1 MEKFEEKHYEQ
12 FKADKEAKDRAQ
24 VEISE
29 EEKRIIE
36 KIYAEAKMP
45 TVMKDDDVQCGEGEL
60 DIRKLNRP
68 NRDQMQFRAET
79 LTLVYLRHLVSGI
92 MDIEKLLMLNLKK
105 QGVSDIGKALDE
117 LNEDLLNELKL
128 KRN

>member
-45 TVMKDDDVQCGEGEL
+45 TVMKDDEVQCGEGEL
-60 DIRKLNRP
+60 DIRKLSRP

-79 LTLVYLRHLVSGI
+79 LSLVYLRHMVSGL
-92 MDIEKLLMLNLKK
+92 MDTEKLMMLILKK
-105 QGVSDIGKALDE
+105 LGVTDINKALDE
-117 LNEDLLNELKL
+117 LSEELLNDLKL